1 MDFLTLAKK
10 RYSVRA
16 YTKQKVEKEKLD
28 GEEFRSIMENRE
40 TATVDDNGEQT
51 ATEDT
56 SKE

>member
-28 GEEFRSIMENRE
+28 AILEAAHVAPRVVIANLN
-40 TATVDDNGEQT
+40 TWL
-51 ATEDT
+51 
-56 SKE
+56 